1 MSIKIDK
8 DFSGNIQVLINGWI
22 VEPIV
27 AQRIRPVLIRHISE
41 MSTAIEMATGKSI
54 MEAQREKALDE
65 RRAAFN
71 LMERFDGIP
80 ADTDEGNSV
89 LRWLGDSAVRLS
101 DDDEKRLHHIL
112 MWYRNNQS
120 EDTEEFSHI
129 NQIIDLI
136 ERKSQQ

>member
-1 MSIKIDK
+1 MTVKIDK
-8 DFSGNIQVLINGWI
+8 DYSGNIKLEIHGVQIQSGMILNM
-22 VEPIV
+22 
-27 AQRIRPVLIRHISE
+27 RPALIRHIVELSA
-41 MSTAIEMATGKSI
+41 AIEAAAGKPV
-54 MEAQREKALDE
+54 MEEQREKAIDE